1 MMKATKESIME
12 ESQNQENQSDRKTEE
27 KKSLQSDDKEVLE
40 NRKPREGSDPI
51 SEAGKKRDDSKRY
64 Q

>member
-1 MMKATKESIME
+1 ME
-12 ESQNQENQSDRKTEE
+12 ESRNQENQSDRKSEE

>member
-1 MMKATKESIME
+1 ME

-51 SEAGKKRDDSKRY
+51 SGAGKKRDDSKRY